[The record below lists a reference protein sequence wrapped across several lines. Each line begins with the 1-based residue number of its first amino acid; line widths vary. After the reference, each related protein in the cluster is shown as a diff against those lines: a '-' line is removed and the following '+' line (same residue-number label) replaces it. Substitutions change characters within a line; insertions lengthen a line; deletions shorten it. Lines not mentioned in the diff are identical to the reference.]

1 MAVYIICY
9 IASML
14 WARISQYAVSGLLLI
29 VAALY
34 LYIKDY
40 KKTGS
45 PINLR
50 GLYTLGLVGGQ
61 GISALKLSFLQ
72 DKWSYTTWAV
82 LFVAYSMFW
91 VAYEFFYQI
100 GSLRSRVAYNNSTE
114 YAGEQGSKNIF
125 LAIII
130 ITILSSMAF
139 LIEARLLGYIPL
151 FVRGVPHAYSY
162 FHITGV
168 HYITVACVLVPSLS
182 VIFFSG
188 KKQRDT
194 YQAVTVAFATTIS
207 LAIPILCVSR
217 FQFVFAML
225 MALVTYITMHKNIN
239 IKICL
244 PALIAIIPVYI
255 ILTIARSHDISY
267 LNSIFEMRYDL
278 PIWISQPYI
287 YIANNFD
294 NLDKLIKELPKFTYG
309 ARMLFPVWTLT
320 GLKFLFPALV
330 QFPIYVTKTELT
342 TVTLLYDAYY
352 DFGII
357 GVGLFTALLGFVSQL
372 AQRKIYRPQNPISYL
387 LYAQLA
393 IYLGLSF
400 FTTWFSNPTT
410 WFYLVVSLL
419 IYVFCNKGLK

>member
-14 WARISQYAVSGLLLI
+14 WARISQYALSGLLLI

-34 LYIKDY
+34 LYIDDY

-50 GLYTLGLVGGQ
+50 GLYSLGLVGGQ
-61 GISALKLSFLQ
+61 GISALKLSCLQ
-72 DKWSYTTWAV
+72 SEWSYVTWAV

-91 VAYEFFYQI
+91 IVYEFFYNKAKI
-100 GSLRSRVAYNNSTE
+100 AYKDNTRYSE
-114 YAGEQGSKNIF
+114 KPDSKNIF
-125 LAIII
+125 LSIIG
-130 ITILSSMAF
+130 ITFFSSIAF
-139 LIEARLLGYIPL
+139 LMEARLLGYIPL

-182 VIFFSG
+182 VIYYHYEG
-188 KKQRDT
+188 LDRLHR
-194 YQAVTVAFATTIS
+194 AVVVFIATVIS

-225 MALVTYITMHKNIN
+225 MALITYISLHRSID
-239 IKICL
+239 IRICL
-244 PALIAIIPVYI
+244 PVLVTIIPVYI
-255 ILTIARSHDISY
+255 ILTIARSHDIAY
-267 LNSIFEMRYDL
+267 LNSIFEMKYNL

-294 NLDKLIKELPKFTYG
+294 NLDRLIKELPSYSLG
-309 ARMLFPVWTLT
+309 ARMLFPVWTFT

-342 TVTLLYDAYY
+342 TVTLFYDAYY

-357 GVGLFTALLGFVSQL
+357 GVGLFAALLGFASQL
-372 AQRKIYRPQNPISYL
+372 AQRKIRKTSNPISYL

-393 IYLGLSF
+393 IYLGLAF
-400 FTTWFSNPTT
+400 FTTWFSNTTT
-410 WFYLVVSLL
+410 WFYLVVS
-419 IYVFCNKGLK
+419 IIVYAFCNKRLR